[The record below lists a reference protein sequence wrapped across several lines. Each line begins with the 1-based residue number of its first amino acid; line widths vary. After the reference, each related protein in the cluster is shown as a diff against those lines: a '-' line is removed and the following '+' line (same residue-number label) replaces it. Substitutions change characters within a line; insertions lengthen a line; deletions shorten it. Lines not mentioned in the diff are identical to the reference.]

1 VSIFVAGQDI
11 GEAWLNA
18 FQALAEAPHRQL
30 INLAVDIA
38 DPLAEDPGVRSAL
51 EEHLAW
57 LRDTSAEGSW
67 QSVHTVANTIFPISL
82 YTPGGPDSAE
92 RFFRNATTADRGR
105 RHGRRSQWGTYI
117 GRLVDYEAPGGT
129 RVNQLENMLR
139 LLRGDRHWA
148 DLYEAP
154 LTYPGET
161 TTDPCLPSADMTVI
175 GPGDRRRRG
184 GPCLAH
190 VSITAVEGRLH
201 LTAQYRR
208 HSYVARAYGNFLGLA
223 RLLNFLAAESGHG
236 VGGMLVVGT
245 HAEIEQGTRSRELV
259 SAARAAQGNVRPIE
273 TSNRR
278 LGASWK
284 DLELP
289 PRALDEVL

>member
-1 VSIFVAGQDI
+1 MSRFIAARDI
-11 GEAWLNA
+11 GQAWLSA
-18 FQALAEAPHRQL
+18 FEALQEAPGRQL
-30 INLAVDIA
+30 VNLAVDIT
-38 DPLAEDPGVRSAL
+38 DPLAEDRCVRSAL
-51 EEHLAW
+51 ERHLAW
-57 LRDTSAEGSW
+57 LRDTSAKGSW

-82 YTPGGPDSAE
+82 YTPGGPDSAD
-92 RFFRNATTADRGR
+92 RFFSIASTADRARSRGR
-105 RHGRRSQWGTYI
+105 LSQWGTYI
-117 GRLVDYEAPGGT
+117 GRLIDYETPGGT

-161 TTDPCLPSADMTVI
+161 TADSGDLSADMTVI
-175 GPGDRRRRG
+175 NPGDRRRRG

-190 VSITAVEGRLH
+190 VSITAVDRRLH

-223 RLLNFLAAESGHG
+223 RLLNFLAVESGHQ

-245 HAEIEQGTRSRELV
+245 HAEIEHAAGSHQLLE
-259 SAARAAQGNVRPIE
+259 AARIAQGEVCPIE
-273 TSNRR
+273 TSNRP

-289 PRALDEVL
+289 PRTLDVAL

>member
-1 VSIFVAGQDI
+1 MSTYIAARDI
-11 GEAWLNA
+11 GQAWLSA
-18 FQALAEAPHRQL
+18 FEMLLQAPERQL
-30 INLAVDIA
+30 VNLAVDIT
-38 DPLAEDPGVRSAL
+38 DPMTEDLGVRSAL
-51 EEHLAW
+51 ECHLAW
-57 LRDTSAEGSW
+57 LRDTSAPGPW

-82 YTPGGPDSAE
+82 YTPGGDDSAD
-92 RFFRNATTADRGR
+92 RFFSNARTADRAR
-105 RHGRRSQWGTYI
+105 SQGRRSQWGTYI
-117 GRLVDYEAPGGT
+117 GRLIDYETPGGI

-139 LLRGDRHWA
+139 VLRGDRRWA

-154 LTYPGET
+154 VTYPGET
-161 TTDPCLPSADMTVI
+161 TADAETPCADMTVI

-190 VSITAVEGRLH
+190 VSITAVDGRLH

-223 RLLNFLAAESGHG
+223 RLLNFLAAESGYQ

-245 HAEIEQGTRSRELV
+245 HAEIEQARGSSELL
-259 SAARAAQGNVRPIE
+259 AAAQAAQGNVRSVE
-273 TSNRR
+273 TSNRP

-289 PRALDEVL
+289 PRTPDKVS